1 MVVGST
7 GPDVVD
13 LQRRL
18 GAIGFT
24 SEDPPGHFGDSTRAA
39 VVLFQNSRGLRVDG
53 ECGPSTWSALI
64 ESDFVLG
71 DRLLCLRSPM
81 LRGDDVGE
89 LQFRLGVMGFDPG
102 RVDGI
107 FGQMT
112 QHAVGQFQRNA
123 GLVSDSVCGP
133 DTIAALLRLEG
144 RGGRSSV
151 TGLREREALRR
162 RSSTIN
168 TLRVAVGATGD
179 TSGLTLQI
187 TRQLQNAGSTVLHL
201 ANPEWSDQARSTN
214 EFAADVFIGVVITD
228 EQAVEAYFYA
238 STGYVSVGGQLLAEL
253 IIEELPATPGW
264 SIGSVSGMRV
274 PILRETRPP
283 AVLLRLGDPR
293 SVQAG
298 SDLIIAAIHNAL
310 MKWVE
315 HPYS

>member
-1 MVVGST
+1 MVVGSS

-18 GAIGFT
+18 GAIGFV
-24 SEDPPGHFGDSTRAA
+24 SEDLPGEFGESTRAA

-53 ECGPSTWSALI
+53 DCGPSTWSALI
-64 ESDFVLG
+64 ESAFVLG

-107 FGQMT
+107 FGHMT

-123 GLVSDSVCGP
+123 GLVSDWVCGP

-151 TGLREREALRR
+151 TGLRERVNLRR
-162 RSSTIN
+162 RTSTIN
-168 TLRVAVGATGD
+168 TLRVAIGSTVD
-179 TSGLTLQI
+179 TMGVIDQI
-187 TRQLQNAGSTVLHL
+187 VEQLDNAGSTVLRL
-201 ANPEWSDQARSTN
+201 DDPEWSDQARTAN
-214 EFAADVFIGVVITD
+214 EFQADVFIGLVIAD
-228 EQAVEAYFYA
+228 EQAAEAYFYA
-238 STGYVSVGGQLLAEL
+238 STGYESVGGRMLAEL
-253 IIEELPATPGW
+253 VMEELPATPGW
-264 SIGSVSGMRV
+264 SIGNIAGMRL

-283 AVLLRLGDPR
+283 AIILRLGDPD
-293 SVQAG
+293 SVEAG
-298 SDLIIAAIHNAL
+298 SDLVVAAVHNAL